1 MTPPSVRTL
10 AALVHGSFGSVTPAL
25 EQYVYCSN
33 VSQVFA
39 FNNIL
44 YILYSCKSSLFVCFY
59 KIRHP
64 FFFFFYFNLCVL
76 FLPNRS
82 TDCNFCS
89 ILILFFASATRWQF
103 WPIPILFPLNNTS
116 KKQTVLQ
123 HRISFSEPAQQHWK
137 NSAVTVMTI
146 FQNVN
151 VN

>member
-10 AALVHGSFGSVTPAL
+10 AVLVHGSFGSVTPAL
-25 EQYVYCSN
+25 EQYVYGSN
-33 VSQVFA
+33 ASQVFA

-59 KIRHP
+59 EIRHT
-64 FFFFFYFNLCVL
+64 FFFFFLSCCNLR
-76 FLPNRS
+76 LPNRS

-89 ILILFFASATRWQF
+89 ILILFFASATWWQF
-103 WPIPILFPLNNTS
+103 WPIPILFPLNNTP

-123 HRISFSEPAQQHWK
+123 HRISFSEQAQQHWK